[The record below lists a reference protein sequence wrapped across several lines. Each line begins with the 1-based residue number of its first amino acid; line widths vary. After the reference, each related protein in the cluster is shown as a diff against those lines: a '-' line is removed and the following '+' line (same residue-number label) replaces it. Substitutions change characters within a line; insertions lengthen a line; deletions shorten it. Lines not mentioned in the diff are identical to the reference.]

1 MKQIRQGNFELLRI
15 LCMLMIVGGHILLSQ
30 ESMTA
35 VGTRDFYIGNIYRS
49 FAICAVDVFV
59 LISGYFGIH
68 FNIKKILHI
77 SYEVLF
83 YCVVILVACVILGI
97 HSINI
102 KKDIL
107 LFFPVISQRYWF
119 ITIYV
124 LLIIISPLLN
134 IIVNSLS
141 KKIYTFVI
149 IGICVIFYLWPTV
162 CYSVAAPSITKDAG
176 YGIVNFACLYLIG
189 RYIKKYVG
197 ETLLQRIP
205 FHIII
210 VFATLLLFA
219 VNSVMSIL
227 LDFYFQQYI
236 AYDSIFCLLVALSL
250 FLCFRNFNIKS
261 VWVNKISKHCL
272 ACYIIHAHPVL
283 WSYFWAQDTGR
294 INHNLNGAE
303 LIVWLICVPIVIYGV
318 CWGIDVIRT
327 LLTEKIE
334 NRLVTWI
341 VNRKPVHAVCE
352 YMDEIERLGGK

>member
-219 VNSVMSIL
+219 ANSVMSIL

>member
-1 MKQIRQGNFELLRI
+1 MKQIRQSNFELLRI

-68 FNIKKILHI
+68 FNLKKILHI
-77 SYEVLF
+77 SYEALF
-83 YCVVILVACVILGI
+83 YCVAILVGCVILGI

-134 IIVNSLS
+134 IVVNSLS
-141 KKIYTFVI
+141 KKQYTFVV
-149 IGICVIFYLWPTV
+149 IGICSIFYLWPTV
-162 CYSVAAPSITKDAG
+162 CYSVAAPSITKDSG

-189 RYIKKYVG
+189 RYINKHVD
-197 ETLLQRIP
+197 ESLLQRIP
-205 FHIII
+205 FHIIT
-210 VFATLLLFA
+210 VLSALLLFA
-219 VNSVMSIL
+219 ANSVMSIL
-227 LDFYFQQYI
+227 FGFYFQQYI
-236 AYDSIFCLLVALSL
+236 AYDSIFCLFVALSL
-250 FLCFRNFNIKS
+250 FLCFRNFKIKS
-261 VWVNKISKHCL
+261 ILVNKISKHCL

-303 LIVWLICVPIVIYGV
+303 LIIWLICVPIVIYGV

-341 VNRKPVHAVCE
+341 VNRKPVHAVCK